1 MTVTERK
8 ERVEDIAQRYSNLD
22 AEDKQYIAGYINGIQ
37 AERQKWEEKLA
48 LAGIPVLELLVKQKV
63 PN

>member
-1 MTVTERK
+1 MTSSEKK
-8 ERVEDIAQRYSNLD
+8 ERVEDIAQKFTYLD
-22 AEDKQYIAGYINGIQ
+22 DTDKQYIAGYMNGIQ